1 VVTVRS
7 FDSDIR
13 PIAEQDVRQRG
24 PPRTGRVLNCAA
36 TKVRSLLT
44 TVRNLHAYA
53 GIEHERQG
61 VLLELKN
68 AANLGFTFLIASG
81 LRVFRDRSRFAAT
94 QDYVSAASR
103 IVTQTMR
110 PTISASRG

>member
-1 VVTVRS
+1 
-7 FDSDIR
+7 
-13 PIAEQDVRQRG
+13 
-24 PPRTGRVLNCAA
+24 VLNCAA

-44 TVRNLHAYA
+44 AVRNLHAYA
-53 GIEHERQG
+53 SIEHERQG